1 MVLFCFNDNNNNN
14 NNTNTN
20 NNNNNIWKRILVS
33 HPWYCPYLVKSLIAA
48 ETWLRI
54 PRKKKTGEDHTL
66 III

>member
-14 NNTNTN
+14 NN
-20 NNNNNIWKRILVS
+20 NNNNIWKRTLVS

-54 PRKKKTGEDHTL
+54 PRKKNWRGSHPDNN
-66 III
+66 IIKVV